1 MPQLVGLMLIGAGVW
16 VGYKAIQRW
25 SRRAAD
31 DRRKAENATQAR
43 DPIAAERDLGA
54 LHLDPETGVYKPISR

>member
-16 VGYKAIQRW
+16 ASYRAIQRW

-31 DRRKAENATQAR
+31 DRRQAENALQAR
-43 DPIAAERDLGA
+43 DSIAAERDLGA
-54 LHLDPETGVYKPISR
+54 LHLDPETGVYKPVSR